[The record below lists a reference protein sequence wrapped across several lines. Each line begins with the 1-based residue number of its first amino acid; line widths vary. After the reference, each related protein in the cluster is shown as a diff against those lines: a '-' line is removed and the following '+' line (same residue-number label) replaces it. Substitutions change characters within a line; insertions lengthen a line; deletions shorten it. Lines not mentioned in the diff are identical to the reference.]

1 MDKQLTAEEAQ
12 DKIRKLEQAEM
23 LLIDR
28 LKNTHTKQQLAYKD
42 LEKIVH
48 DGYGYYLN
56 SFKEKRDKQSSV
68 FSNGKTL
75 SSRNNNN
82 A

>member
-1 MDKQLTAEEAQ
+1 MA
-12 DKIRKLEQAEM
+12 
-23 LLIDR
+23 LIDR

-56 SFKEKRDKQSSV
+56 SFKEKREKHAKV
-68 FSNGKTL
+68 Y
-75 SSRNNNN
+75 
-82 A
+82 